1 MLSRNRT
8 LVILLLVLVGY
19 RAAGKSTLGQ
29 LLARRLDMPVVLHI
43 RDAHE
48 DAWSVVAEHP
58 PRARDP
64 GVVHCFTGTVPEARR
79 WLELGFH
86 ISFSGISTFKKASEL
101 REAAA
106 LCPADRIMLETDAPY
121 LAPEPLRGRK
131 NEPANVAFTCA
142 RLAQVREDTPE
153 ELAKHITHPG
163 LRKQIVRGM
172 TLLTLIDGEASR
184 ENEKA

>member
-1 MLSRNRT
+1 MHRADLT
-8 LVILLLVLVGY
+8 L
-19 RAAGKSTLGQ
+19 Q
-29 LLARRLDMPVVLHI
+29 ARPQQ
-43 RDAHE
+43 
-48 DAWSVVAEHP
+48 
-58 PRARDP
+58 
-64 GVVHCFTGTVPEARR
+64 ARR

-153 ELAKHITHPG
+153 ELAKQAAANTRALFGI
-163 LRKQIVRGM
+163 
-172 TLLTLIDGEASR
+172 E
-184 ENEKA
+184 E